1 MEAIEKID
9 FEKVGKRMKKLRKEQ
24 RISQDQVAKDL
35 GATISFVS
43 NIENNYTKIN
53 LRVLLYYAQ
62 MCHVSVDYLLS
73 AGNPRC
79 QSRQYFY
86 ISEDILRVLR
96 ITIKRKR
103 TYLENVKNR
112 QRSGSGCQRLNFF
125 FSNYSGPNR
134 APLHI

>member
-24 RISQDQVAKDL
+24 RISQDQVAKDH
-35 GATISFVS
+35 GSTISFVS

-73 AGNPRC
+73 AGNPRLIK
-79 QSRQYFY
+79 SDNLSTLDEE
-86 ISEDILRVLR
+86 IVRVLQHYNKGEKER
-96 ITIKRKR
+96 ILKMLKIAKD
-103 TYLENVKNR
+103 LDPDA
-112 QRSGSGCQRLNFF
+112 S
-125 FSNYSGPNR
+125 
-134 APLHI
+134 I

>member
-35 GATISFVS
+35 GSTISFVS

-73 AGNPRC
+73 AGNPRLIK
-79 QSRQYFY
+79 SDNLSTLDEE
-86 ISEDILRVLR
+86 IVRVFQH
-96 ITIKRKR
+96 
-103 TYLENVKNR
+103 YKN
-112 QRSGSGCQRLNFF
+112 GE
-125 FSNYSGPNR
+125 
-134 APLHI
+134 

>member
-73 AGNPRC
+73 AGNPRMIKADN
-79 QSRQYFY
+79 
-86 ISEDILRVLR
+86 ISTLDEDILRVLQNYNKLDIENPIIR
-96 ITIKRKR
+96 INTAFKGCSS
-103 TYLENVKNR
+103 LEKISVLPRIYHN
-112 QRSGSGCQRLNFF
+112 
-125 FSNYSGPNR
+125 
-134 APLHI
+134 

>member
-53 LRVLLYYAQ
+53 LGVGGGGGGGGG
-62 MCHVSVDYLLS
+62 VSVDYLLS
-73 AGNPRC
+73 AGNPRMIKADN
-79 QSRQYFY
+79 
-86 ISEDILRVLR
+86 ISTLDEDILRVLQNYNKTEKER
-96 ITIKRKR
+96 ILKMLKIGKD
-103 TYLENVKNR
+103 LDPDANV
-112 QRSGSGCQRLNFF
+112 
-125 FSNYSGPNR
+125 
-134 APLHI
+134 